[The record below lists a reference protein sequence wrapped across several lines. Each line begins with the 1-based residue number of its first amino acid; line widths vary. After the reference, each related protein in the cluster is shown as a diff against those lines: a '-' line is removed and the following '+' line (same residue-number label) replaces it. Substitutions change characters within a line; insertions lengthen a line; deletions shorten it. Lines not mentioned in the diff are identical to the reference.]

1 MAPPIKYLVEL
12 QCQPSP
18 IGYEKQITQALS
30 PSFDVVGYRCTSTG
44 VSIELASGHPV
55 AYCAFKDLADLVIET
70 ISRLDARLLSG
81 VINRVDHSRL
91 GAVADALVQN
101 HSGADAGSWSLLFR
115 SMLKKTMSRIT
126 GGARL
131 RPVMYF
137 YQGIV
142 LDLQLAAKANN
153 LRMKPMQEPNY

>member
-1 MAPPIKYLVEL
+1 MPGPIKYLLEL

-18 IGYEKQITQALS
+18 MGYEKQITRALAS
-30 PSFDVVGYRCTSTG
+30 SFDIVGCHCTSDG

-55 AYCAFKDLADLVIET
+55 AYGAFKDLADLVIET
-70 ISRLDARLLSG
+70 ISSTDARLICG

-91 GAVADALVQN
+91 GAVADTLGQN
-101 HSGADAGSWSLLFR
+101 RSVGEAGFWRLLFA
-115 SMLKKTMSRIT
+115 SLAKKAMNKIT

-142 LDLQLAAKANN
+142 LDLQLAAKAGN
-153 LRMKPMQEPNY
+153 LRREPIPEPN